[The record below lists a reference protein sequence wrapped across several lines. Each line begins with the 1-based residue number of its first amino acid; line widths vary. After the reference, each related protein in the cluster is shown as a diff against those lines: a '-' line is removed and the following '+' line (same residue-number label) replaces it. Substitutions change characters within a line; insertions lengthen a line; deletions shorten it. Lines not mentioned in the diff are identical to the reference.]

1 MKIVT
6 LCGSLRFKKE
16 MMEVAEKLALLG
28 DCVLTP
34 VYPTSENSVR
44 TKEQLIKLREAHFKK
59 IELSDAIFVVNVN
72 NYIGESTK
80 LEIEY
85 AKNLE
90 KKFCTILMFN
100 FETLKPIITNMIIMI
115 GFAIIF
121 IVLTNIASKKK
132 NRIKVA
138 LKMLLFLL
146 EVFYYKVLY
155 SLQICNK
162 M

>member
-16 MMEVAEKLALLG
+16 MME
-28 DCVLTP
+28 
-34 VYPTSENSVR
+34 
-44 TKEQLIKLREAHFKK
+44 
-59 IELSDAIFVVNVN
+59 
-72 NYIGESTK
+72 
-80 LEIEY
+80 
-85 AKNLE
+85 
-90 KKFCTILMFN
+90 
-100 FETLKPIITNMIIMI
+100 
-115 GFAIIF
+115 
-121 IVLTNIASKKK
+121 
-132 NRIKVA
+132 VA

>member
-1 MKIVT
+1 
-6 LCGSLRFKKE
+6 
-16 MMEVAEKLALLG
+16 
-28 DCVLTP
+28 
-34 VYPTSENSVR
+34 
-44 TKEQLIKLREAHFKK
+44 
-59 IELSDAIFVVNVN
+59 
-72 NYIGESTK
+72 
-80 LEIEY
+80 
-85 AKNLE
+85 
-90 KKFCTILMFN
+90 MFN

>member
-1 MKIVT
+1 M
-6 LCGSLRFKKE
+6 LKK
-16 MMEVAEKLALLG
+16 
-28 DCVLTP
+28 
-34 VYPTSENSVR
+34 
-44 TKEQLIKLREAHFKK
+44 
-59 IELSDAIFVVNVN
+59 
-72 NYIGESTK
+72 
-80 LEIEY
+80 
-85 AKNLE
+85 LE

-100 FETLKPIITNMIIMI
+100 FETLKPIITNMVIMI
-115 GFAIIF
+115 GFVIIF
-121 IVLTNIASKKK
+121 IVLTNIISKKK